1 MATTGTYAYNPNAA
15 DFVLNAFARIQL
27 RGPELTQQHL
37 QDAYNEANLLQ
48 VEFANRQP
56 NLWTTELYTATLSD
70 GTATYSLPARAISIL
85 AAYVSTTSG
94 STTTDTI
101 LTPISTT
108 DYAAIPVKADEG
120 APSQYWYNR
129 QLTPQVTLYPTP
141 DDATTYTLNLRMLS
155 QLEDVSL
162 ASGAT
167 LDLPYRWMDAFTSG
181 LAARLAQIYKPELA
195 DRLDTR
201 AERAWMIAAKE
212 DQEDVPITI
221 APEIGGYYR

>member
-1 MATTGTYAYNPNAA
+1 MATTGLFTYNPSAA
-15 DFVLNAFARIQL
+15 DFVLNAFARIQI
-27 RGPELTQQHL
+27 RGPELTQHHL

-56 NLWTTELYTATLSD
+56 NLWTSELYTATLVD
-70 GTATYSLPARAISIL
+70 GTATYTLPVRAISIL

-108 DYAAIPVKADEG
+108 DYAAIPVKANEG
-120 APSQYWYNR
+120 APSQFWYNR
-129 QLTPQVTLYPTP
+129 QLTPQITLYPTP
-141 DDATTYTLNLRMLS
+141 DGATTYTLNLRMLA
-155 QLEDVSL
+155 QMEDVSL
-162 ASGAT
+162 SSGTT
-167 LDLPYRWMDAFTSG
+167 LDLPYRWMDAFTSA

-212 DQEDVPITI
+212 DQEDVPMTI
-221 APEIGGYYR
+221 APEIGIYWR